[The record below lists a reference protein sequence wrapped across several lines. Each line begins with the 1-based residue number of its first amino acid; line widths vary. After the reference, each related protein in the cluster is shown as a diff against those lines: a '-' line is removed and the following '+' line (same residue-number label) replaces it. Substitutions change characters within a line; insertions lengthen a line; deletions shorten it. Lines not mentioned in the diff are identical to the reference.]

1 MNMHAPLTAGLKLFR
16 VDWAIET
23 AASSPEEAAAF
34 ASQIQEQTNTATIF
48 SVEDRQTGKI
58 TTVDMALDGAKGEN
72 LIARRPE
79 DTNFVART
87 LRPGHEYRT
96 REGLK
101 VEILSFDDG
110 SGSDW
115 PVIVRIAEPGGTFI
129 KGARTKA
136 GLHPASQGDHP
147 GDVFEVNQPMT
158 KWLRV
163 YDRKL
168 NEAGKQVV
176 GGKEYAAE
184 RGLFLYLFDTEAEA
198 RASLQGVRA
207 VFPITYREGEGLG

>member
-1 MNMHAPLTAGLKLFR
+1 MNAHTPLKLYR

-23 AASSPEEAAAF
+23 AASSPQEAAAF
-34 ASQIQEQTNTATIF
+34 AAEIQDQVSTATIF
-48 SVEDRQTGKI
+48 SVEDRQTGQI

-79 DTNFVART
+79 DTTFVART

-96 REGLK
+96 RNGQVARI
-101 VEILSFDDG
+101 VEWADQG
-110 SGSDW
+110 
-115 PVIVRIAEPGGTFI
+115 VPGFPLGIELGDT
-129 KGARTKA
+129 GANYFVTKTGRRFEDREDA
-136 GLHPASQGDHP
+136 L
-147 GDVFEVNQPMT
+147 DVFEVNPPMT

-176 GGKEYAAE
+176 GGKEFAAE

>member
-1 MNMHAPLTAGLKLFR
+1 MNVHNPLTAGLKLYR

-34 ASQIQEQTNTATIF
+34 ASEIQEQTNTATIF

-72 LIARRPE
+72 LIARRPV
-79 DTNFVART
+79 DTTYTART
-87 LRPGHEYRT
+87 LRPGGEYRT
-96 REGLK
+96 REGHK
-101 VEILSFDDG
+101 VEIVSFNEPAPFPVGVRVFHPDG
-110 SGSDW
+110 GI
-115 PVIVRIAEPGGTFI
+115 IVGL
-129 KGARTKA
+129 RTKA
-136 GLHPASQGDHP
+136 GLHPASEGDHP
-147 GDVFEVNQPMT
+147 GDVFEVNPPVT
-158 KWLRV
+158 KWLRM

-176 GGKEYAAE
+176 GGKEFAAE
-184 RGLFLYLFDTEAEA
+184 RGLFLYLFDTEEEA

>member
-58 TTVDMALDGAKGEN
+58 TTVDMALDGATGEN

-79 DTNFVART
+79 DTDYVRRT
-87 LRPGHEYRT
+87 LRPGGAYQLRNGEAVHDIDFT
-96 REGLK
+96 
-101 VEILSFDDG
+101 S
-110 SGSDW
+110 
-115 PVIVRIAEPGGTFI
+115 EPGRIHFRYENGNDDWRGKTGRVFPD
-129 KGARTKA
+129 GY
-136 GLHPASQGDHP
+136 DHP
-147 GDVFEVNQPMT
+147 LDIVEVNPPMT

>member
-1 MNMHAPLTAGLKLFR
+1 MNMHTPLAAGLKLFR

-34 ASQIQEQTNTATIF
+34 ASEIQSQGSTATIF
-48 SVEDRQTGKI
+48 SVEDRQTGKV
-58 TTVDMALDGAKGEN
+58 TTVDTALDGAKGEN

-79 DTNFVART
+79 DTTFVART
-87 LRPGHEYRT
+87 LRPGREYRT
-96 REGLK
+96 REGLP
-101 VEILSFDDG
+101 VEIVSFNDPG
-110 SGSDW
+110 EF
-115 PVIVRIAEPGGTFI
+115 PVGVRITLPDGGTAA
-129 KGARTKA
+129 GLRTKA

-147 GDVFEVNQPMT
+147 GDVFEVNPPIT
-158 KWLRV
+158 KWVRV

-176 GGKEYAAE
+176 GGKEFAAE
-184 RGLFLYLFDTEAEA
+184 RGLNWYIFDTEEEA

-207 VFPITYREGEGLG
+207 VFSITYREGEGLG